1 MVASFPVNWRM
12 STKVRSTYPSEIQK
26 RLKDK
31 FMELKGDLE
40 DTRSA
45 IRAKEEKNQLTKEVL
60 LEKMQTILNEIT
72 ALENDIL
79 LFMDKLDNFCDSCP
93 TDRCQFIS
101 GRNSNRL
108 ERLKKVGGMMK
119 ERYDKIEA
127 EEPAKALLTA
137 RHYTGGKDYLGALG

>member
-60 LEKMQTILNEIT
+60 LEKMQTILKEIT

-101 GRNSNRL
+101 GRNSNR
-108 ERLKKVGGMMK
+108 
-119 ERYDKIEA
+119 RY
-127 EEPAKALLTA
+127 
-137 RHYTGGKDYLGALG
+137 